1 MKLWGPL
8 ILAGVLTPAILR
20 RLVGL
25 CLVAA
30 ILTLTPVAHAS
41 PPDQTW
47 IAGLYDDTDFDD
59 IVLLIS
65 SNLGAVDPGVVLS
78 SRPVATVISLLAPA
92 STFAPTIS
100 PLSFGP
106 CRAPPL
112 ARRPP
117 H

>member
-1 MKLWGPL
+1 VKLWGPL

-65 SNLGAVDPGVVLS
+65 SNLGLS
-78 SRPVATVISLLAPA
+78 IRE
-92 STFAPTIS
+92 
-100 PLSFGP
+100 
-106 CRAPPL
+106 
-112 ARRPP
+112 
-117 H
+117 